1 MWYYSLSE
9 EGGENTL
16 SNRIKELRTER
27 KITLEKIAQSLQVTP
42 MTIQRYETGKREPK
56 LETWEKLA
64 KFFGVS
70 VAYLIGESNIKEPY
84 NKWSKADFL
93 YSEYLR
99 SSVKLEEEYEA
110 YLSEF
115 SDKIKDINTNESP
128 EDDENTLNHRI
139 GKTFNLLFQ
148 AEKDLLEYKQK
159 HIELE
164 IKQSEKL
171 ARYQDHTKE

>member
-1 MWYYSLSE
+1 ME
-9 EGGENTL
+9 TE
-16 SNRIKELRTER
+16 NRIKKLRVSR
-27 KITLEKIAQSLQVTP
+27 GIT
-42 MTIQRYETGKREPK
+42 QRE
-56 LETWEKLA
+56 LA
-64 KFFGVS
+64 KQIGITQPALSNYESGRTPNIEVAQKISNFFNVS
-70 VAYLIGESNIKEPY
+70 IDYLIGESNIKEPY

-99 SSVKLEEEYEA
+99 SSDKLETEYEA

-115 SDKIKDINTNESP
+115 SNKIKDINTIESP

-139 GKTFNLLFQ
+139 GETFNLLFQ

-171 ARYQDHTKE
+171 ARYKDRTEE

>member
-1 MWYYSLSE
+1 M
-9 EGGENTL
+9 NK
-16 SNRIKELRTER
+16 IKELRHEKGLSLRAMCTE
-27 KITLEKIAQSLQVTP
+27 INIPASTLSQ
-42 MTIQRYETGKREPK
+42 YERGVREPK
-56 LETWEKLA
+56 LKTWEKLA
-64 KFFGVS
+64 NFFGVS

-99 SSVKLEEEYEA
+99 SSDKLETEYEA

-115 SDKIKDINTNESP
+115 SNKIKDINTTEISDDPN
-128 EDDENTLNHRI
+128 DDENTLNHRI

-159 HIELE
+159 YIELE
-164 IKQSEKL
+164 IKQSERL
-171 ARYQDHTKE
+171 ARYEDRTGE

>member
-1 MWYYSLSE
+1 MCTEINIPAS
-9 EGGENTL
+9 TL
-16 SNRIKELRTER
+16 SQYER
-27 KITLEKIAQSLQVTP
+27 GV
-42 MTIQRYETGKREPK
+42 REPK
-56 LETWEKLA
+56 LKTWEKLA
-64 KFFGVS
+64 NFFGVS

-99 SSVKLEEEYEA
+99 SSVKLETEYEA

-115 SDKIKDINTNESP
+115 SDKLKDINTIENP
-128 EDDENTLNHRI
+128 NDDENTLNHRI

-164 IKQSEKL
+164 IKQSERL
-171 ARYQDHTKE
+171 ARYEDHTEE

>member
-1 MWYYSLSE
+1 ME
-9 EGGENTL
+9 TE
-16 SNRIKELRTER
+16 NRIKKLRVSR
-27 KITLEKIAQSLQVTP
+27 GIT
-42 MTIQRYETGKREPK
+42 QRE
-56 LETWEKLA
+56 LA
-64 KFFGVS
+64 KQIGITQPALSNYESGRTPNIEVAQKISNFFNVS
-70 VAYLIGESNIKEPY
+70 IDYLIGESNIKEPY

-99 SSVKLEEEYEA
+99 SSDKLETEYKA

-115 SDKIKDINTNESP
+115 SNKIKDINTIESP

-164 IKQSEKL
+164 IKQSERL
-171 ARYQDHTKE
+171 ARYKDRTEE

>member
-1 MWYYSLSE
+1 MRKCVRLNFEKRWWGINRLKE
-9 EGGENTL
+9 LRKQKGLTLVELGKKVNLANNTL
-16 SNRIKELRTER
+16 SQYER
-27 KITLEKIAQSLQVTP
+27 GV
-42 MTIQRYETGKREPK
+42 REPK
-56 LETWEKLA
+56 LKTWEKLA
-64 KFFGVS
+64 NFFGVS

-99 SSVKLEEEYEA
+99 LSDKLETEYEA

-115 SDKIKDINTNESP
+115 SNKIKDINTTEISN
-128 EDDENTLNHRI
+128 DDENTLNHRI

-159 HIELE
+159 YIELE
-164 IKQSEKL
+164 IKQSERL
-171 ARYQDHTKE
+171 ARYEDHTEE

>member
-1 MWYYSLSE
+1 ME
-9 EGGENTL
+9 TE
-16 SNRIKELRTER
+16 NRIKKLRVSR
-27 KITLEKIAQSLQVTP
+27 GIT
-42 MTIQRYETGKREPK
+42 QRE
-56 LETWEKLA
+56 LA
-64 KFFGVS
+64 KQIGVTQPALSNYESGRTPNIEVAQKISNFFNVS
-70 VAYLIGESNIKEPY
+70 IDYLIGESNIKEPY

-99 SSVKLEEEYEA
+99 LSDKLETEYEA

-115 SDKIKDINTNESP
+115 SDKLKDINTIESP
-128 EDDENTLNHRI
+128 NDDENTLNHRI

-164 IKQSEKL
+164 IKQSERL
-171 ARYQDHTKE
+171 ARYEDHTEE

>member
-1 MWYYSLSE
+1 MI
-9 EGGENTL
+9 
-16 SNRIKELRTER
+16 NRIEILRKNANLSRR
-27 KITLEKIAQSLQVTP
+27 KLALKTNIPEANLR
-42 MTIQRYETGKREPK
+42 RYEAGKTEPK
-56 LETWEKLA
+56 LETLEKLA
-64 KFFGVS
+64 DFFGVS

-99 SSVKLEEEYEA
+99 LSDKLETEYEA

-115 SDKIKDINTNESP
+115 SNKIKDINTIENP
-128 EDDENTLNHRI
+128 NDDENTLNHRI

-164 IKQSEKL
+164 IKQSERL
-171 ARYQDHTKE
+171 ARYEDRTGE

>member
-1 MWYYSLSE
+1 M
-9 EGGENTL
+9 NK
-16 SNRIKELRTER
+16 IKELRHEKGLSLRAMCTE
-27 KITLEKIAQSLQVTP
+27 INIPATTLSQ
-42 MTIQRYETGKREPK
+42 YERGVREPK
-56 LETWEKLA
+56 LKTWEKLA
-64 KFFGVS
+64 NFFGVS
-70 VAYLIGESNIKEPY
+70 IAYLIGESNIKEPY

-115 SDKIKDINTNESP
+115 SNKIKDINTIGNP
-128 EDDENTLNHRI
+128 NDDENTLNHRI
-139 GKTFNLLFQ
+139 GETFNLLFQ

-164 IKQSEKL
+164 IKQSERL
-171 ARYQDHTKE
+171 ARYKDRTEE